1 MNLFNRN
8 EEDTHSP
15 PKLMAGCVGTK
26 AQKKKSGKID
36 HVFKGD
42 WNQEMA
48 VTNAGE
54 VLISKV

>member
-8 EEDTHSP
+8 EEATHSP
-15 PKLMAGCVGTK
+15 PKLLAGCVGTK
-26 AQKKKSGKID
+26 AQKKKSGKTE

-48 VTNAGE
+48 ETNAGK